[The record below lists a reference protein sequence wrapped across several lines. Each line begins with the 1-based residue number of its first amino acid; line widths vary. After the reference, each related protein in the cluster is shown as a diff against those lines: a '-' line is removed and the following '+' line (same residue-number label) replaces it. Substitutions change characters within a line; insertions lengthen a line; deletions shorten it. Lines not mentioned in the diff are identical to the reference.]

1 MNKKFFSAK
10 NVALLGILIALVVV
24 MQIFASAIPIF
35 GITIN
40 LALIPIA
47 LASIFL
53 GWFGGTVVGFVCG
66 LVTFLTTA
74 VFAAEGLTVV
84 QFQSNPAVLTL
95 TCILKTTI
103 AGLVAGFVFDLLKKK
118 NLYLGAIFSAFLIP
132 IINTG
137 IYVLGTMLMVE
148 EVATFF
154 GLEQSLN
161 VVMTFVLSVIW
172 LNFVLEVAITA
183 IFTPVI
189 HRVTRIFIKDDTKVA
204 SEIVEQEEI
213 EQTEETDTEEK

>member
-1 MNKKFFSAK
+1 MNRKFFSAK

-24 MQIFASAIPIF
+24 MQIFASAIPMF

-53 GWFGGTVVGFVCG
+53 GWFGGTIVGFVCG

-84 QFQSNPAVLTL
+84 QFQSNPIVLTL

-118 NLYLGAIFSAFLIP
+118 NLYLGAIISAFLIP

-148 EVATFF
+148 EVAIFF
-154 GLEQSLN
+154 GLENSLN
-161 VVMTFVLSVIW
+161 TVMIFVLSVIW

-189 HRVTRIFIKDDTKVA
+189 HRVARIFIKDNVKDVSLIK
-204 SEIVEQEEI
+204 EE
-213 EQTEETDTEEK
+213 TEETDTEDEQC